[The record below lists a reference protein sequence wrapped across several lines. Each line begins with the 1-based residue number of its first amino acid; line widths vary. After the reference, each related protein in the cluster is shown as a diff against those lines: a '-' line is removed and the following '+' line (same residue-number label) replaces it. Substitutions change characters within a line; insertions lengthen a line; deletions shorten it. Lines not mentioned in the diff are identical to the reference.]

1 MSEDE
6 ILSDASS
13 SLNTALHTAVL
24 EANSCITDGNAAS
37 STSDAD
43 QSRGLVVEQ
52 SGQDALDKLAISAM
66 SDECEQVFGSV
77 GKMNTPRPQPPW
89 RWHHQAVIG

>member
-1 MSEDE
+1 MSDDE
-6 ILSDASS
+6 ILSDVSS

-24 EANSCITDGNAAS
+24 EANSCGTDGNAAS

-43 QSRGLVVEQ
+43 QPRGVVVEQ
-52 SGQDALDKLAISAM
+52 SEQDALDKLAIPAM
-66 SDECEQVFGSV
+66 SDECERVFSSV
-77 GKMNTPRPQPPW
+77 RKMITPRPQPPW